1 MTLQWSGIV
10 LAITTFVTIGAG
22 HVLVRRLH
30 PKFGTRLGIPFML
43 AGGVLMFASLF
54 LADNLVSGFLG
65 IFAITTFW
73 DGIEFFRQEKR
84 VQRGHV

>member
-1 MTLQWSGIV
+1 MIPQWSGVV

-30 PKFGTRLGIPFML
+30 SKFGTRLGIPFML
-43 AGGVLMFASLF
+43 TGGVLMFVSLF
-54 LADNLVSGFLG
+54 LTDNLLSGLVGIVS
-65 IFAITTFW
+65 ITTFW

-84 VQRGHV
+84 VKRGHV